1 MGGYGTIEA
10 EGYDENDEEAEV
22 GPDEKE
28 GFRDDEDKDERPS
41 SGMGGE

>member
-10 EGYDENDEEAEV
+10 EGYDENDEEAE
-22 GPDEKE
+22 